1 MAMLRIRNSEQA
13 LNYLKG
19 QLSEGMALARLAL
32 REVDFEKGEMYVWM
46 PLTADQDA
54 IENFKVS
61 RRLSG
66 DEDPEF
72 CRFAWTFIQDPNC
85 AVILQDTIT
94 WNTEGERYEA
104 LAAKYGDELYW
115 YIAGADLSEVDV
127 LRITGMAILPYPWV
141 GVFYTDAPKVRKRE
155 LTENDLQ
162 EMVKSLVGIA
172 VTAFDNCSYVLWWNT
187 SSPLPISDVQD

>member
-1 MAMLRIRNSEQA
+1 MLRIRNSEQA

-19 QLSEGMALARLAL
+19 QLSEGMALTRLAL

-46 PLTADQDA
+46 TLTADQDA
-54 IENFKVS
+54 IENFKFS

-94 WNTEGERYEA
+94 WNTEGERY
-104 LAAKYGDELYW
+104 D
-115 YIAGADLSEVDV
+115 
-127 LRITGMAILPYPWV
+127 
-141 GVFYTDAPKVRKRE
+141 
-155 LTENDLQ
+155 
-162 EMVKSLVGIA
+162 
-172 VTAFDNCSYVLWWNT
+172 
-187 SSPLPISDVQD
+187 